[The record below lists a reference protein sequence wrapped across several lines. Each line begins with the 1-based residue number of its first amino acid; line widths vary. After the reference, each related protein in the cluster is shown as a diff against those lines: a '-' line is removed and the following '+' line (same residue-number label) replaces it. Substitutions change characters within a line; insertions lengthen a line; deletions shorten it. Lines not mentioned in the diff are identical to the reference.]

1 MEGISKYGRDLNLY
15 CLPPRE
21 LALIMGTVL
30 SACLLGVSFQPPRQ
44 VLQGISVG
52 FMGEGDLYSGVQT
65 LLSTENQIF
74 LMLAV

>member
-1 MEGISKYGRDLNLY
+1 
-15 CLPPRE
+15 
-21 LALIMGTVL
+21 MGTVL
-30 SACLLGVSFQPPRQ
+30 SACLLGVSFQSPRQ
-44 VLQGISVG
+44 VLQGLSVG

>member
-1 MEGISKYGRDLNLY
+1 
-15 CLPPRE
+15 
-21 LALIMGTVL
+21 MGTVL

-44 VLQGISVG
+44 VLQGLSVG